1 MGKKKRPA
9 TEKHSPPT
17 AQPLPANEAS
27 DTTSVFTEAMSG
39 MSHSFSL
46 QMALEQTMNALGSYT
61 QAPAIALFTLD
72 EASETLNMVAGRG
85 FITATLQV
93 GQKLPLQGSLSGIAV
108 ARREI
113 VTSEGLRH
121 DDRLE
126 PAVQKALVAQGF
138 RFVTSIPLLFQEKVV
153 GVVNLIYTEPPIAT
167 AIDQT
172 ALKFMAQSISA
183 IMVGLY
189 DLRELQK
196 VEEALRRSEEQFRRL
211 AESSPDYVFV
221 LDLQNFQTVYAN
233 RDTFLGYDRAE
244 WRDRSVFDHVHPDD
258 VALVHTFFREFVD
271 SLVAGDVPTIEYR
284 LETKDGQWEWVQHR
298 GAVFTSDAE
307 NKPVQVII
315 MLAVVTERKRAEQ
328 ALYESENR
336 YRDLFDNAP
345 VALYTKDKEGRYTS
359 VNKDTLHYWTTN
371 PLGHTDTELLVDE
384 VAAAIRTNDL
394 LVMETGQETLVEET
408 VIMPD
413 GLTTAIVL
421 SHKVPLRDHNGDIIG
436 VAGMSIDISE
446 RKSAEEAL
454 RQSEEQYRQL
464 FEQSLDAI
472 YVASR
477 DGRAL
482 DFNQAAMTL
491 FGYSREEILQ
501 MSITDLYP
509 TPEERLRFQKAIEST
524 GSVTNFPVQLR
535 RKNGDYLDCL
545 LTSAVIINADGQVVG
560 YQGIIRDVTEQ
571 KRLETQVQEAL
582 ARRGRQVAL
591 STQIAQETAAAT
603 NPEELYRR
611 VVEQVQELFGFYH
624 TQLLLYDTQQEAAVL
639 TFGYGEVG
647 AKMLTAGHKMALGT
661 GLIGVAAAAGRSV
674 LRPDVNLD
682 PDWKPNPLLPDTK
695 GELAVPI
702 KLKETVLGVLDVQ
715 ASVAGQLSTEDQLVL
730 EGLCGQIAIAIEN
743 TRLLEEASIFR
754 QFVEFSSQ
762 GMGFVDLNAR
772 VAYVNPALL
781 HLLDY
786 TDLNDV
792 LGHPFTDFYPEHLH
806 TTLSQDIQQSVM
818 QGNQWNGELTM
829 RSAEGH
835 LIPTYESFVLLYDQ
849 YGNPRYIA
857 DLVTDM
863 TARKQADLDLQER
876 LVELNNLQ
884 RYMSKEGWQTYH
896 AAAGERP
903 QGFTFDQRS
912 VQPIT
917 NDNGTHQ
924 ASLTV
929 EPLSSQTSQTIIS
942 QLSIGGEIIGM
953 LGIETDLGAPLTS
966 DERSLLDEISIQ
978 VAGALENARLSEQTR
993 IALSGQERLS
1003 SQLAT
1008 VAEVSAIASTILEEE
1023 QLLQAVVDLSKIQ
1036 FNLYHAQIFIF
1047 DENTQRLRLRA
1058 GSDQVGRLMVY
1069 EKYTVSLT
1077 NNESPVTRAAISRQA
1092 VLEEDVRTKEIA
1104 AHPYLPETHS
1114 QLAIPIT
1121 QGEKLLG
1128 VIDLHANTANFF
1140 TAEDIRVYT
1149 TLSLQVAV
1157 ALQNAYLYAEQLQTA
1172 EQLREVD
1179 RLKSEFL
1186 ASMSHE
1192 LRTPLNS
1199 IVGFADVLLEGLDGD
1214 LNERM
1219 EEDVHLIRQSGIHL
1233 RELISDILDMSK
1245 IEAGMMELRFEEI
1258 DVREMAEE
1266 MVATNKPS
1274 AQTNKKHLDLQLEIN
1289 PDVTIV
1295 IADRTRLRQI
1305 FHNLISNAIKFT
1317 ERGFV
1322 RVAINKREDD
1332 LIVAVQDTGIGIRPE
1347 DTAIVFER
1355 FRQIDGSLTRQA
1367 GGTGLGM
1374 PITKELVELH
1384 GGRIWLE
1391 SQIGDGTTFW
1401 FAIPLHHKMKKRDT
1415 SPFR

>member
-1 MGKKKRPA
+1 LAIVSLVFTNRQSPGVDKMGKKKQ
-9 TEKHSPPT
+9 PPT
-17 AQPLPANEAS
+17 KQQPPQTAQSLPTNGAD
-27 DTTSVFTEAMSG
+27 DTTAVFTEAMSV
-39 MSHSFSL
+39 MPHSFSL
-46 QMALEQTMNALGSYT
+46 QMALEQTMNALWSYT

-72 EASETLNMVAGRG
+72 AASETLKMVAGRG

-93 GQKLPLQGSLSGIAV
+93 GQELPLQGSLSGIAV

-113 VTSEGLRH
+113 VTSEGLQQ
-121 DDRLE
+121 DDRIE
-126 PAVQKALVAQGF
+126 PTVQKALMAQGF
-138 RFVTSIPLLFQEKVV
+138 RFVMSIPLLFQEKAV
-153 GVVNLIYTEPPIAT
+153 GVVNLIYTETPAPSG
-167 AIDQT
+167 IDHT
-172 ALKFMAQSISA
+172 ALMFMAQSISA

-221 LDLQNFQTVYAN
+221 LDLKNFQTVYAN
-233 RDTFLGYDRAE
+233 RDAFLGYDRTE
-244 WRDRSVFDHVHPDD
+244 WRDRSVFEHVHPDD

-271 SLVAGDVPTIEYR
+271 SLMAGEVPTIEYR
-284 LETKDGQWEWVQHR
+284 LETKEGQWEWVQHR

-307 NKPVQVII
+307 NNPVQVII
-315 MLAVVTERKRAEQ
+315 MLAVITSRKRAE
-328 ALYESENR
+328 
-336 YRDLFDNAP
+336 
-345 VALYTKDKEGRYTS
+345 
-359 VNKDTLHYWTTN
+359 
-371 PLGHTDTELLVDE
+371 
-384 VAAAIRTNDL
+384 
-394 LVMETGQETLVEET
+394 ET
-408 VIMPD
+408 
-413 GLTTAIVL
+413 
-421 SHKVPLRDHNGDIIG
+421 
-436 VAGMSIDISE
+436 
-446 RKSAEEAL
+446 L

-477 DGRAL
+477 DGQAL

-501 MSITDLYP
+501 LSIPDLYP
-509 TPEERLRFQKAIEST
+509 TAEERLRFQKAIEAT
-524 GSVTNFPVQLR
+524 GSVANFPVQLR
-535 RKNGDYLDCL
+535 RKNGDFLDCL
-545 LTSAVIINADGQVVG
+545 LTSAVIINAEGEIVG

-591 STQIAQETAAAT
+591 STHIAQETAAAT

-624 TQLLLYDTQQEAAVL
+624 TQLLLYDTHQEAAVL

-647 AKMLTAGHKMALGT
+647 EKMLAAGHKMALGT
-661 GLIGVAAAAGRSV
+661 GLIGVAAAAGHSV
-674 LRPDVNLD
+674 LRPDVTLD

-715 ASVAGQLSTEDQLVL
+715 ANIADQLSTEDQLVL

-806 TTLSQDIQQSVM
+806 TTLSKDIQQSVM
-818 QGNQWNGELTM
+818 QGNQWSGELTM
-829 RSAEGH
+829 RSAQGH
-835 LIPTYESFVLLYDQ
+835 LIPTHESFVLLYDQ
-849 YGNPRYIA
+849 YGHPRYIA

-863 TARKQADLDLQER
+863 TSRKQADLDLQER

-917 NDNGTHQ
+917 NGNGTNQ
-924 ASLTV
+924 ASHTS
-929 EPLSSQTSQTIIS
+929 ESLSSQTSQTIIS
-942 QLSIGGEIIGM
+942 QLAIGGEIIGM

-966 DERSLLDEISIQ
+966 EERSLLDEISIQ

-1069 EKYTVSLT
+1069 EKYTLSLT

-1092 VLEEDVRTKEIA
+1092 VLEEDVRTKEIGV
-1104 AHPYLPETHS
+1104 HPYLPETYS

-1289 PDVTIV
+1289 PDVTTV